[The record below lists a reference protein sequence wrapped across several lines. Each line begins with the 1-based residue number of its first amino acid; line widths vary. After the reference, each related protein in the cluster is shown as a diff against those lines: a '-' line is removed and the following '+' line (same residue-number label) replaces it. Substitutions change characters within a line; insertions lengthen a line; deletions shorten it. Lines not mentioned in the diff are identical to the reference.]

1 MKQTVLLLLLVCTTL
16 CIRAQHAVVKGSIIT
31 SEGKPA
37 AFISVGLEGT
47 RLGAVTSDEGAYTI
61 NNIKP
66 GSYTI
71 KVTGVGIK
79 TQERTITLIAGQTL
93 TITPIILAE
102 SAKQLREV
110 IIQRMSNKFSR
121 KYSEHVARI
130 PLRNLENAQVYT
142 VVSKELL
149 QEQMSFTLED
159 ATRNIPGVY
168 QLLPA
173 TGRNSDGGSYF
184 SSRGF
189 YLQGQLRN
197 GVTGFVNSNVD
208 AANLER
214 IESIKGPSG
223 TLFGSSLTSFGGL
236 INRVTK
242 KPNEKRNAEIAYST
256 GSFNFHRI
264 TADVNTPLDKQNK
277 WMFRTNVAYNLENRF
292 QDHGRSRS
300 LLLAPSLL
308 YQPSERLSV
317 LLDAEIFLTKSTS
330 PQVAFFNSSITKLG
344 KSRADQLKMDYTKSY
359 ISSDLTQQVN
369 TGNFFAQV
377 SYKLSEKWKSQTN
390 IATTN
395 NKTEGPQLYFMLLPH
410 DSLGRLVYNDNS
422 RNTSFQIQQN
432 FTGDFRIGTIR
443 NRALIGLDVFSSRS
457 FISLQSM
464 INSRNRQSD
473 YFDTVSLTQPDPVKY
488 AQFNK
493 ANVDNRMKKTAL
505 DERKTA
511 QYTYS
516 AYITDVINITDRL
529 IANLGL
535 RIDHFDNKG
544 TYYVAAD
551 TTLSAYAQT
560 VLSPKFGLVFQ
571 PVKGRIS
578 VFANYQNGFQNAN
591 GRDRLGKTFKPQQAN
606 QWETGVKLDLLN
618 GRLSGTFSYYDI
630 SLKNVLRMDPV
641 DYPKYQIQDGTQRS
655 KGFEAEIISEP
666 IPGLNIVAGYAYNDS
681 KMTKGDPSI
690 LDRRPTSAGPAN
702 QANLW
707 LSYQQLQGKLKGLGL
722 GVGGNYAGENKII
735 NDTQS
740 GVFTLPEYTV
750 MQASVFY
757 NKAAYKLGV
766 KVDNLTNQQYWIGW
780 SGISAQ
786 SSRRLIASLTVRM

>member
-1 MKQTVLLLLLVCTTL
+1 MKQTVLLLLLVCTAL
-16 CIRAQHAVVKGSIIT
+16 VIRAQHAVVKGTIIT

-37 AFISVGLEGT
+37 AFITVGIEGT
-47 RLGAVTSDEGAYTI
+47 RLGAVTSDEGTYII

-66 GSYTI
+66 GNYTV

-79 TQERTITLIAGQTL
+79 TQERTVSLTPGQTL
-93 TITPIILAE
+93 ALHPIILAE

-110 IIQRMSNKFSR
+110 IIQSMGNKFSR

-130 PLRNLENAQVYT
+130 SLRNLENAQVYT

-149 QEQMSFTLED
+149 QDQMSFTLED
-159 ATRNIPGVY
+159 ATRNMPGVY

-173 TGRNSDGGSYF
+173 TGRNTDGGAYF

-197 GVTGFVNSNVD
+197 GVTGFVNNTVD

-214 IESIKGPSG
+214 IEAIKGPSG
-223 TLFGSSLTSFGGL
+223 TLFGSALTSFGGL

-242 KPNEKRNAEIAYST
+242 KPNEKRTAEVAYSA

-264 TADVNTPLDKQNK
+264 TADVNTPLDQQNK
-277 WMFRTNVAYNLENRF
+277 WLFRTNVAYNRENRF
-292 QDHGRSRS
+292 QANGRARS

-308 YQPSERLSV
+308 FQPSDRLSI
-317 LLDAEIFLTKSTS
+317 LLDAEIFLTKSTT
-330 PQVAFFNSSITKLG
+330 PQIVFFNASITRLG
-344 KSRADQLKMDYTKSY
+344 KSRADELKMDYNRSY
-359 ISSDLTQQVN
+359 ISSDLTQQIN

-377 SYKLSEKWKSQTN
+377 TYKLSEKWKSQTN
-390 IATTN
+390 FATTN
-395 NKTEGPQLYFMLLPH
+395 NKNEGPQLYFMALPH
-410 DSLGRLVYNDNS
+410 DSLGRLIYNDNS
-422 RNTSFQIQQN
+422 RTSSFHIQQN
-432 FTGDFRIGTIR
+432 FTGDFHIGTIR
-443 NRALIGLDVFSSRS
+443 NRALIGIDVFSSRS
-457 FISLQSM
+457 FISLQTM

-473 YFDTVSLTQPDPVKY
+473 YFDTISLTQPDPAKY

-505 DERKTA
+505 DERRSA

-516 AYITDVINITDRL
+516 AYISDVVNITDRL

-544 TYYVAAD
+544 TYYLAAD
-551 TTLSAYAQT
+551 TTLSAYTQT

-571 PVKGRIS
+571 PVKDKVS
-578 VFANYQNGFQNAN
+578 LFANYQNGFQNAN

-606 QWETGVKLDLLN
+606 QWETGVKIDLLH
-618 GRLSGTFSYYDI
+618 GSLSGTFSYYDI

-641 DYPKYQIQDGTQRS
+641 DPKYQIQDGTQRS

-666 IPGLNIVAGYAYNDS
+666 VAGLNIVAGYAYNES
-681 KMTKGDPSI
+681 KMTQSDASV
-690 LDRRPTSAGPAN
+690 LNRRPTSAGPAN

-707 LSYQQLQGKLKGLGL
+707 LSYQQAKGKLKGLGL
-722 GVGGNYAGENKII
+722 GVGGNYASENKII
-735 NDTQS
+735 NDTQN
-740 GVFTLPEYTV
+740 GVFTLPGYTV

-780 SGISAQ
+780 SGLSAQ